1 MKNILKKTSF
11 IVKVFSKLK
20 QYHIQILEFVLHLS
34 FWIILLYF
42 FERYSLLRPGC
53 FRHPYKEDIAVVIVF
68 FLVYINTFIYFNY
81 LYRKNKRF
89 LYWGCTVIT
98 VLISAYIEFLMVK
111 VDILSCLHIPG
122 LNIKVFLFPL
132 TLRNAGILSFF
143 ILLRFYK
150 ESLFQKRQLVKMFE
164 IERLYL
170 SSRVAPHYFS
180 NVILSMQNLL
190 QNSRKEEFGK
200 QLSKLDHVIHYMLVD
215 AIKKEVTL
223 KDELHFY
230 ANYIELE
237 KLRHAANID
246 FKMEVDVEDFMIYI
260 PPLLFENLIC
270 NAFKF
275 CPHDGSGYVKICI
288 TQPDKTQIKFVI
300 ENNISSSVIN
310 RKDSGQGIPN
320 LRNRLEL
327 CCKEQYQ
334 LYFEKEEQVY
344 RAVLTL
350 KIK

>member
-1 MKNILKKTSF
+1 MSYIMDL
-11 IVKVFSKLK
+11 FSKIK
-20 QYHIQILEFVLHLS
+20 RYQIQIFEIILHLA
-34 FWIILLYF
+34 FWILLF
-42 FERYSLLRPGC
+42 NIFERYSLLRPAC
-53 FRHPYKEDIAVVIVF
+53 FQHPYKEKVTVVIIL

-81 LYRKNKRF
+81 LYRKNKRV
-89 LYWGCTVIT
+89 LYWVTTVVT
-98 VLISAYIEFLMVK
+98 LLISAYIEFLMVR
-111 VDILSCLHIPG
+111 VDILTCLHIPDMDER
-122 LNIKVFLFPL
+122 VFLFPL
-132 TLRNAGILSFF
+132 SLRNGGILSFF

-190 QNSRKEEFGK
+190 QNSKKVEFGI

-223 KDELHFY
+223 KEELQFY
-230 ANYIELE
+230 SNYIELE
-237 KLRHAANID
+237 KLRHSAHID
-246 FKMEVDVEDFMIYI
+246 FKMTVDVEDFMVYI

-288 TQPDKTQIKFVI
+288 TQPEKTQVKFEI
-300 ENNISSSVIN
+300 ENNISSSVLN
-310 RKDSGQGIPN
+310 RKDSGQGILN
-320 LRNRLEL
+320 LKDRLEL
-327 CCKEQYQ
+327 CCKDTYQ
-334 LYFEKEEQVY
+334 LYFEKEEHLF
-344 RAVLTL
+344 RAILIL